1 METNISVTSV
11 EATDFKRKNWL
22 RRHISQIA
30 LHFVILLL
38 MFFTLLPLVLLVMDS
53 FKSYNQFQLE
63 PFAFPNPVILDNYQF
78 AWLYVKDFMINSIV
92 ITVAVTVILVAIAT
106 ITAYAFSRMEFRFKE
121 TLFMAMLALMM
132 VPGMLNVIS
141 QYAMINKFNLLNDYW
156 GVILPSVTGS
166 IPYSVFLFRTFF
178 SGIPDELFE
187 AAELDGASHGRMLV
201 SIMIPLAKPIV
212 ATLTISTVLS
222 QWNDYLWPLLVL
234 TRDIMKTIS
243 VGLVSWTDTYY
254 QMTSSYGAPFAGYVL
269 SSLPLVIVFS
279 FCSKQFIAGLT
290 SGALKM

>member
-1 METNISVTSV
+1 MRTTISAAS
-11 EATDFKRKNWL
+11 ADRTDFRKKNRL
-22 RRHISQIA
+22 QRHVGQIA

-38 MFFTLLPLVLLVMDS
+38 MFFTLLPLVLLIMDS
-53 FKSYNQFQLE
+53 FKSYNQFQLA
-63 PFAFPNPVILDNYQF
+63 PFAFPNPIILDNYQF
-78 AWLYVKDFMINSIV
+78 AWLYVKDFMINSVV
-92 ITVAVTVILVAIAT
+92 ITAAVTLLLIAIST
-106 ITAYAFSRMEFRFKE
+106 VTAYAFSRMEFRFKE
-121 TLFMAMLALMM
+121 TLFMSMLALMM

-178 SGIPDELFE
+178 NGVPDDLFE
-187 AAELDGASHGRMLV
+187 AAELDGASHPRMLV
-201 SIMIPLAKPIV
+201 SIMVPLAKPIV

-234 TRDIMKTIS
+234 TRDIMKTIP
-243 VGLVSWTDTYY
+243 VGLVSWTETYY
-254 QMTSSYGAPFAGYVL
+254 NMTSSYGAPFAGYVL